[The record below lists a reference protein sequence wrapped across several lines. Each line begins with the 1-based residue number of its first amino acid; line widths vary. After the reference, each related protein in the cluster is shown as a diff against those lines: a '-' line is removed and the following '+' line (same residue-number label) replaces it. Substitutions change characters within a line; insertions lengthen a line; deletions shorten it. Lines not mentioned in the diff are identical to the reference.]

1 MRSGG
6 SGMRLFW
13 ILMGMGW
20 ICTRLLREGRTSQKD
35 QEQRGLKDKRRLE
48 KGEGL
53 AGSGGSLTFQPHC
66 GSAVDRPGVGYKHS
80 EVVEV
85 HAL

>member
-1 MRSGG
+1 MRSKGAKAEKAK
-6 SGMRLFW
+6 
-13 ILMGMGW
+13 
-20 ICTRLLREGRTSQKD
+20 TK
-35 QEQRGLKDKRRLE
+35 RGLKDKRRLE

-53 AGSGGSLTFQPHC
+53 AGWGGSLTYQPHC

-85 HAL
+85 HAP